1 MKIVETVIKMMLKIK
16 IVFKVLFI
24 TCFMTHPSFA
34 EKISLGNI
42 SDYINGLKMV
52 EADFE
57 QVNSDGSIDA
67 GKLYIR
73 RPGKMRLEYEAPNNA
88 LVIAGAG
95 SVAIFDDKT
104 KNGPTIFP
112 LKKTP
117 LNLLLKKDVNL
128 IENKMISEHTEKN
141 KNTFIVVQ
149 DPERLSQ
156 GKIEMVFSNQPIL
169 LESWTITNQSNQ
181 KTKII
186 LNNLHEVAKIPL
198 YLFNITAASK
208 IKN

>member
-1 MKIVETVIKMMLKIK
+1 MKIVGNIIIMILKIK
-16 IVFKVLFI
+16 ILFKVLLI
-24 TCFMTHPSFA
+24 TCFMIHPSFA
-34 EKISLGNI
+34 EKISLDNI
-42 SDYINGLKMV
+42 SDYINGLKMI

-57 QVNSDGSIDA
+57 QVNSDGSIDT

-88 LVIAGAG
+88 LVIVGAG
-95 SVAIFDDKT
+95 NVAIFDDKT
-104 KNGPTIFP
+104 KNGSTIFP

-117 LNLLLKKDVNL
+117 LRLLLKKDVNL

-141 KNTFIVVQ
+141 NNTFIVVQ
-149 DPERLSQ
+149 DPKKLSQ

-181 KTKII
+181 KTKIM

-198 YLFNITAASK
+198 HLFNITAASK

>member
-16 IVFKVLFI
+16 ILFKILFI
-24 TCFMTHPSFA
+24 TSFMTHPSFA
-34 EKISLGNI
+34 EKISLDNI
-42 SDYINGLKMV
+42 SEYINGLKMV

-57 QVNSDGSIDA
+57 QVNSDGSIDT

-95 SVAIFDDKT
+95 SVAIFDDKA

-128 IENKMISEHTEKN
+128 IENKMISEHKEKN

-181 KTKII
+181 KTKIM

-198 YLFNITAASK
+198 YLFNITAANK

>member
-1 MKIVETVIKMMLKIK
+1 MKIVGNIIIMILKIK
-16 IVFKVLFI
+16 ILFKVLFI

-42 SDYINGLKMV
+42 SDYINGLKMI
-52 EADFE
+52 EANFE
-57 QVNSDGSIDA
+57 QVNSDGSIDT

-117 LNLLLKKDVNL
+117 LRLLLKKEVNL

-141 KNTFIVVQ
+141 NNTFIVVQ
-149 DPERLSQ
+149 DPKKLSQ

-181 KTKII
+181 KTKIM

>member
-16 IVFKVLFI
+16 ILFRVLFI

-34 EKISLGNI
+34 EKISLSNI

-128 IENKMISEHTEKN
+128 MENKMISEHTEKN
-141 KNTFIVVQ
+141 ENTFIVVQ

-181 KTKII
+181 KTKIM
-186 LNNLHEVAKIPL
+186 LNNLHEVARIPL

>member
-1 MKIVETVIKMMLKIK
+1 MILKIK
-16 IVFKVLFI
+16 ILFKVLFI

-34 EKISLGNI
+34 EKISLSNI

-57 QVNSDGSIDA
+57 QFNSDGSIDA

-128 IENKMISEHTEKN
+128 MENKMISEHKEKN

-169 LESWTITNQSNQ
+169 LKSWTITNQSNQ
-181 KTKII
+181 KTKIM

-198 YLFNITAASK
+198 YLFNINAASK